1 MNQSDNNQSL
11 FSFTTAELVF
21 FAILAAL
28 GGISSPIIS
37 QSTQPLKSIFPGVPL
52 GQLTAGAHVIWL
64 IMARSLTKNSGGGTF
79 VGALKGL
86 VEFLFGSWHGWPV
99 VVFSA
104 LQGVIIDL
112 CFFFG
117 GKMKALPVVT
127 FAGGL
132 SAVTSSLLF
141 QMWFSGF
148 ATIDLWPLI
157 ILFSF
162 ISGLILGGYL
172 GWLFSKI
179 IDDAKLLS
187 FPSSDFLSSQ
197 STNN

>member
-1 MNQSDNNQSL
+1 MDQTNNNQSF

-28 GGISSPIIS
+28 GGISSPLIS
-37 QSTQPLKSIFPGVPL
+37 QATQPLKSIFPGVPV
-52 GQLTAGAHVIWL
+52 GQFAAGAHVIWL
-64 IMARSLTKNSGGGTF
+64 ILARSLTRSHGGGTV
-79 VGALKGL
+79 VGSLKGL
-86 VEFLFGSWHGWPV
+86 VELLFGSWHGWPV
-99 VVFSA
+99 VFISVA
-104 LQGVIIDL
+104 QGAIIDL

-117 GKMKALPVVT
+117 GRMKSLPVVI
-127 FAGGL
+127 FAGGF
-132 SAVTSSLLF
+132 SAVVSSLLF

-162 ISGLILGGYL
+162 TSGMLLGGYM
-172 GWLFSKI
+172 GWLFTAI

-187 FPSSDFLSSQ
+187 FPPSELFSS
-197 STNN
+197 